1 MSITLQQAKDLRRGD
16 MLYHVTHRQGRGKE
30 AQRWKVNGQVKTW
43 KRSPERV
50 QVPIK
55 HGLYSFDYL
64 TESDLHLVC
73 LSQEEALA

>member
-1 MSITLQQAKDLRRGD
+1 MITLEQAKTLRHGTI
-16 MLYHVTHRQGRGKE
+16 LYHANNRNADGT
-30 AQRWKVNGQVKTW
+30 AQRWKVNGAPKVW

-64 TESDLHLVC
+64 TERDLDLV
-73 LSQEEALA
+73 SMADPTQS